1 MYNTIDYTSDR
12 QPVGRE
18 AILYAAIPV
27 ILQYYINKYRILC
40 LTTSDSIN
48 LGHVT
53 FCFCKVGH
61 QETKLLTAGLYE
73 HKTIDYP
80 NY

>member
-1 MYNTIDYTSDR
+1 MNINLITYTTNCI
-12 QPVGRE
+12 
-18 AILYAAIPV
+18 ILSIIPV
-27 ILQYYINKYRILC
+27 IGNQWAARLFCMPQLILLYYINKYRILC

-48 LGHVT
+48 L
-53 FCFCKVGH
+53 GH